1 MDKYVQPFSAW
12 MAKQICPLHKSSKG
26 RIFVALHIRNMSKGN
41 DESVLSAEICFSCL
55 SHLTSSVTQSKTKN
69 NKKQNTEEV
78 LKSLSDNI

>member
-1 MDKYVQPFSAW
+1 
-12 MAKQICPLHKSSKG
+12 
-26 RIFVALHIRNMSKGN
+26 MSKGN

-69 NKKQNTEEV
+69 NKKQDTEEV